1 MEYIFL
7 SLAGIIS
14 GIIAGMGMGG
24 GTFLIPVLTLIF
36 SFAQKEAQGIN
47 LLAFLPMAIVCL
59 IIHFKNKL
67 IDLKVG
73 IPIVCIGVAF
83 SVLGAF
89 IANSLSN
96 QNLRLYFGIFLILI
110 GVWQLISYIV
120 SKVKEKKN
128 FQKKQIKRT
137 KKQWEL

>member
-1 MEYIFL
+1 MLFIMEIIFL
-7 SLAGIIS
+7 GLAGIIS

-67 IDLKVG
+67 VNLKVG
-73 IPIVCIGVAF
+73 IPIVIIGVIF
-83 SVLGAF
+83 SIIGA
-89 IANSLSN
+89 IVANTLSN
-96 QNLRLYFGIFLILI
+96 NNLRFYFGIFLIAI
-110 GVWQLISYIV
+110 GIWQLISFIILKIK
-120 SKVKEKKN
+120 SNNKK
-128 FQKKQIKRT
+128 T
-137 KKQWEL
+137 KNQSN

>member
-1 MEYIFL
+1 MLFYMDTIFL
-7 SLAGIIS
+7 VLAGIIS

-67 IDLKVG
+67 VNLKIG
-73 IPIVCIGVAF
+73 IPIVIVGVIF
-83 SVLGAF
+83 SVIGAF
-89 IANSLSN
+89 IANSIPN
-96 QNLRLYFGIFLILI
+96 NNLRLYFGFFLILVGI
-110 GVWQLISYIV
+110 WQLISYILF
-120 SKVKEKKN
+120 KVKQKKS
-128 FQKKQIKRT
+128 KQIKN
-137 KKQWEL
+137 

>member
-1 MEYIFL
+1 MLFIMEIIFL
-7 SLAGIIS
+7 GLAGIIS

-67 IDLKVG
+67 VNLKIG
-73 IPIVCIGVAF
+73 IPIVIIGVIF
-83 SVLGAF
+83 SIIGA
-89 IANSLSN
+89 IVANTLSN
-96 QNLRLYFGIFLILI
+96 NNLRFYFGIFLIAI
-110 GVWQLISYIV
+110 GIWQLISFIILKIK
-120 SKVKEKKN
+120 SNNKK
-128 FQKKQIKRT
+128 T
-137 KKQWEL
+137 KNQSN

>member
-7 SLAGIIS
+7 VIAGLIS
-14 GIIAGMGMGG
+14 GCIAGMGMGG

-67 IDLKVG
+67 INLKVA
-73 IPIVCIGVAF
+73 IPIVIIGVIF
-83 SVLGAF
+83 SIIGAIF
-89 IANSLSN
+89 ANSLEN
-96 QNLRLYFGIFLILI
+96 GNLKIYFGIFLIII
-110 GVWQLISYIV
+110 GLWQLIGFII
-120 SKVKEKKN
+120 SKVKA
-128 FQKKQIKRT
+128 QKKLKSNNRNNSSN
-137 KKQWEL
+137 